1 MLFRSF
7 IVIKGLRFSLAM
19 SCGLWLAGYALAEQ
33 PQGVELGALTAQEQF
48 ALIQSCANS
57 EESADTKLQQRC
69 DAYQTSMAAIM
80 KSTLNRWIELE
91 THKTNLRVYV
101 AIPDQ
106 ADPFSLNNRR
116 IHLREDTDGRAVMDP
131 ATQRRHPPTVVRT
144 LDLNCK
150 NGETTLLTFRVY
162 DKDGKLE
169 FSKDVEQPKAES
181 ILHFYQS
188 PLRLVCSKEY
198 LTPFVPN
205 GEQLIAMQKAE
216 DARKSKALIPNW
228 VVAVPK

>member
-1 MLFRSF
+1 MLFRSY
-7 IVIKGLRFSLAM
+7 IATKALRFSLAM

-33 PQGVELGALTAQEQF
+33 PEGVELASLSAQETF

-57 EESADTKLQQRC
+57 DESADTKLQQRC
-69 DAYQTSMAAIM
+69 DAYQTSIATIM

-91 THKTNLRVYV
+91 THKANLRVYV

-116 IHLREDTDGRAVMDP
+116 IHLREDTDGWAVMDQV
-131 ATQRRHPPTVVRT
+131 TQRRYPPTVVRLT
-144 LDLNCK
+144 L
-150 NGETTLLTFRVY
+150 RVY
-162 DKDGKLE
+162 DKNGKLE
-169 FSKDVEQPKAES
+169 LSKDVEQPKAES

-198 LTPFVPN
+198 LTPFIPN
-205 GEQLIAMQKAE
+205 GEQLITMQKAE
-216 DARKSKALIPNW
+216 DVRKSKTIVPNW